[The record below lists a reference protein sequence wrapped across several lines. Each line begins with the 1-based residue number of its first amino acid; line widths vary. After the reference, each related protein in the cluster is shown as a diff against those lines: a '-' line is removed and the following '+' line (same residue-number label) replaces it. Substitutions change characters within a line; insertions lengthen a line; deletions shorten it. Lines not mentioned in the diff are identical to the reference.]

1 MGFVNTLDCKAF
13 GARLRNAREANNL
26 TQEKLAELCDKSVAH
41 IGHIER
47 GDRLPSLDVLY
58 TIACALNVSVDSL
71 MFDSGTNE
79 ELSFSTIASI
89 IQDKDKAKIRAFM
102 GVVRVL
108 ADHIDEM

>member
-1 MGFVNTLDCKAF
+1 MGSLDSKAF
-13 GARLRNAREANNL
+13 GARVRRAREASNL
-26 TQEKLAELCDKSVAH
+26 TQERLAEMCGKSVAH

-47 GDRLPSLDVLY
+47 GDRLPSLDALY
-58 TIACALNVSVDSL
+58 IIARELKVSVDSL

-79 ELSFSTIASI
+79 EPSFNTVASI
-89 IQDKDKAKIRAFM
+89 IQDKDKAKIRTFM